1 MPLRQPLAVIFA
13 AMLLAGS
20 LPLPPAFAQTAAAAC
35 AEGAYAMARLELYFG
50 TQRPGG
56 APVTEAEWAGFL
68 DEEVTP
74 RFPDGLTV
82 LRGNGQWRNSKGVVT
97 KETSAVLV
105 ILYTPAPEKEA
116 AVEDIRAAYKDRFD
130 QESVMRVD
138 GPTQC
143 VSF

>member
-1 MPLRQPLAVIFA
+1 
-13 AMLLAGS
+13 
-20 LPLPPAFAQTAAAAC
+20 
-35 AEGAYAMARLELYFG
+35 MARLELYFG

-56 APVTEAEWAGFL
+56 APVTDAEWAAFL

-82 LRGNGQWRNSKGVVT
+82 LKGNGQWRNSQGIVT
-97 KETSAVLV
+97 KETSAVLIV
-105 ILYTPAPEKEA
+105 LYEPSAEKESA
-116 AVEDIRAAYKDRFD
+116 IEDIRAAYKDRFD

-138 GPTQC
+138 AGTQC

>member
-1 MPLRQPLAVIFA
+1 MSPRRTFAPVLLAVTLA
-13 AMLLAGS
+13 AC
-20 LPLPPAFAQTAAAAC
+20 TAAFEVGPGAAADC
-35 AEGAYAMARLELYFG
+35 AAGAFPMARLELYFG

-56 APVTEAEWAGFL
+56 APVTEAEWTAFL

-82 LRGNGQWRNSKGVVT
+82 LTANGQWRNSMGVVT
-97 KETSAVLV
+97 KETSAMLV
-105 ILYTPAPEKEA
+105 ILYQPSAEKEA
-116 AVEDIRAAYKDRFD
+116 AIEDIRAAYKDRFE

-138 GPTQC
+138 AGTQC

>member
-1 MPLRQPLAVIFA
+1 MLLRRIFVLSFLALALVLPGAGAPLPLAA
-13 AMLLAGS
+13 Q
-20 LPLPPAFAQTAAAAC
+20 PACSGEAFP
-35 AEGAYAMARLELYFG
+35 MARLELYFG

-56 APVTEAEWAGFL
+56 APVTDAEWAAFL

-82 LRGNGQWRNSKGVVT
+82 LKGNGQWRNSQDVVT
-97 KETSAVLV
+97 KETSAVLIV
-105 ILYTPAPEKEA
+105 LYEPSAEKESA
-116 AVEDIRAAYKDRFD
+116 IEDIRAAYKDRFD

-138 GPTQC
+138 AGTQC

>member
-1 MPLRQPLAVIFA
+1 MLLFRLLFPSILAVS
-13 AMLLAGS
+13 LA
-20 LPLPPAFAQTAAAAC
+20 LPLSPAQALDC
-35 AEGAYAMARLELYFG
+35 KEGAFPMARLELYFG

-56 APVTEAEWAGFL
+56 APVTSAEWAAFL

-82 LRGNGQWRNSKGVVT
+82 LTGNGQWRNSKGIVT
-97 KETSAVLV
+97 KETSAVLI
-105 ILYTPAPEKEA
+105 ILYDPSVEKETA
-116 AVEDIRAAYKDRFD
+116 IEDIRAAYKDRFQ

-138 GPTQC
+138 AGESC

>member
-1 MPLRQPLAVIFA
+1 MSLVRLAA
-13 AMLLAGS
+13 AVVALS
-20 LPLPPAFAQTAAAAC
+20 LVLPPAAARALDC
-35 AEGAYAMARLELYFG
+35 AEGAFAMARLELYFG
-50 TQRPGG
+50 TQKPGG
-56 APVTEAEWAGFL
+56 APVTDAEWAAFL

-82 LRGNGQWRNSKGVVT
+82 LTGNGQWRNSQGVVT

-105 ILYTPAPEKEA
+105 VLYEPSAEKEA
-116 AVEDIRAAYKDRFD
+116 AIEDIRAAYKDRFD

-138 GPTQC
+138 AGLQC

>member
-1 MPLRQPLAVIFA
+1 MSPRRAFASVLLAVA
-13 AMLLAGS
+13 LTTGAMSAGAG
-20 LPLPPAFAQTAAAAC
+20 PAAAADC
-35 AEGAYAMARLELYFG
+35 AAGAFPMARLELYFG

-56 APVTEAEWAGFL
+56 APVTDAEWAAFL

-82 LRGNGQWRNSKGVVT
+82 LTGNGQWRNSKGVVT

-105 ILYTPAPEKEA
+105 ILYEPSAEKEA
-116 AVEDIRAAYKDRFD
+116 AIEDIRAAYKDRFD